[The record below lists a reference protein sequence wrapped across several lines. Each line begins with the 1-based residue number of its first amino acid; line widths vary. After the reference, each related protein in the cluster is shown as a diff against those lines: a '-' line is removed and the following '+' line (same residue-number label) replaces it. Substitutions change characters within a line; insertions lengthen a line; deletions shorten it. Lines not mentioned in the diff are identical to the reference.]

1 MMEWISVKDRLPE
14 LKNAEN
20 NRLSNLKASYPVL
33 AVGERGEMRV
43 VRYETDIDDEDGT
56 EMMYWNMD
64 DDTDTA
70 PLEYFTHWM
79 PLPEPP
85 HE

>member
-1 MMEWISVKDRLPE
+1 MKWISAKDRLPE
-14 LKNAEN
+14 LKNTAN
-20 NRLSNLKASYPVL
+20 NRLPDLKASDPVL
-33 AVGERGEMRV
+33 AVGKRGEMRV

-64 DDTDTA
+64 DDTGTA
-70 PLEYFTHWM
+70 QLEYFTHWI

-85 HE
+85 KD